1 MKLTN
6 FSFKYNLKLL
16 KIANSHVYMPV
27 KKIGIVKNEDMDDRK
42 NMSNKTL
49 KEIIIDSLKYSAS
62 DLKMVVILGLVLLI
76 ADNADNLT
84 YTELYGNEIKLL
96 FLAVVIIMAIFEAGY
111 IFRIL
116 VETIQGSKKL
126 PKFNNLKLMFTHGL
140 NEIIILI
147 LYFSIPVIIFI
158 LFYLNFLNNLNFN
171 VLPIVNYV
179 FISIIL
185 ILTVLIYVFFPAVI
199 LHRAHNNGNF
209 RSSFDFGKIYHK
221 IRSIGFKR
229 LIIVYLGLFLIVTI
243 IKTVLTSTFA
253 TNIPLIGEVIP
264 DLLIAP
270 YLLIFTTRFLGL
282 IDKP

>member
-1 MKLTN
+1 M
-6 FSFKYNLKLL
+6 
-16 KIANSHVYMPV
+16 SH
-27 KKIGIVKNEDMDDRK
+27 
-42 NMSNKTL
+42 KTL

-62 DLKMVVILGLVLLI
+62 DLKTVVMLGIILLV
-76 ADNADNLT
+76 ADYADHLT

-96 FLAVVIIMAIFEAGY
+96 FLVVVIIMAIFEAGY

-116 VETIQGSKKL
+116 IETIHGSKKL
-126 PKFNNLKLMFTHGL
+126 PKFNKLKLMFIHGL
-140 NEIIILI
+140 KEIIILI
-147 LYFSIPVIIFI
+147 LYFSVPVIIFI
-158 LFYLNFLNNLNFN
+158 LFYLNFLNLDFN
-171 VLPIVNYV
+171 VLSVVNDV

-185 ILTVLIYVFFPAVI
+185 ILTLVIYIFFPVVI
-199 LHRAHNNGNF
+199 LHRAHNDGNF

-243 IKTVLTSTFA
+243 IKTFLISTIA
-253 TNIPLIGEVIP
+253 TNIPLIGAVIP